1 MIDIINIHKS
11 FNSKQVL
18 RGVNLH
24 IERGETMVV
33 IGGSGSG
40 KSVLM
45 KHIIGIL
52 TTDEGSVRV
61 DGVDIFNLNEG
72 DLNDIRKKFGMLF
85 QGAALFDSLT
95 VWENVGF
102 ALMQHTDFSKE
113 KINVTGV
120 AITHDMTSAYKI
132 GDRIAMLYEGR
143 IHEVGTPDEI
153 KRSDDPFVRQFITGS
168 SVGPIK
174 AV

>member
-1 MIDIINIHKS
+1 MIDIINLHKS

-45 KHIIGIL
+45 KHIIGLL
-52 TTDEGSVRV
+52 TPDEGSVKV

-85 QGAALFDSLT
+85 QGAALFDSLM

-113 KINVTGV
+113 KI
-120 AITHDMTSAYKI
+120 
-132 GDRIAMLYEGR
+132 REIAGKKLEM
-143 IHEVGTPDEI
+143 VGL
-153 KRSDDPFVRQFITGS
+153 R
-168 SVGPIK
+168 
-174 AV
+174 